1 MSDLS
6 GSNEDNKINNND
18 NNSPPQMDNI
28 ISEANQLQGIDVVF
42 NNNNDLLNLDQNP
55 EIQEKKPITKD
66 HNKSTEDEP

>member
-6 GSNEDNKINNND
+6 GSNEDNNINNND

-42 NNNNDLLNLDQNP
+42 NNNNDLLNLDQNA
-55 EIQEKKPITKD
+55 
-66 HNKSTEDEP
+66 